1 MLARLFLA
9 VFIAGAAPALAQ
21 NDPNAPYLFDLM
33 KQPAYLAAWKGMVAG
48 ETVPP
53 WVVTFEKTLNGTA
66 TPSKQVPVGGEP
78 YTLAWV
84 CKPHDCGDNQL
95 YVLFAP
101 GARQAWGLLVSAGNK
116 RRWLGKPDAAVQAA
130 TLSGVQ

>member
-33 KQPAYLAAWKGMVAG
+33 KQPTYLAAWKGMVAG

-53 WVVTFEKTLNGTA
+53 WVTTFGKTLNGTG
-66 TPSKQVPVGGEP
+66 TPVTQVSVGGVP

-84 CKPHDCGDNQL
+84 CKPHDCGGNEV

-101 GARQAWGLLVSAGNK
+101 GGGQAWGLSISGGK
-116 RRWLGKPDAAVQAA
+116 RRWLGKPNAAIQAA
-130 TLSGVQ
+130 ILSGVQ